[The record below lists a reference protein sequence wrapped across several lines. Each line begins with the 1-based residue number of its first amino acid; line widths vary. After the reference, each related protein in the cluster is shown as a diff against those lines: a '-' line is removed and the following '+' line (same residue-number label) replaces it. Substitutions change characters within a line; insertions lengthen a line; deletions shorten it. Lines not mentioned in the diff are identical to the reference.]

1 MLIRPYRA
9 TDFAEIHQLFKQTIQ
24 TVNAKDYTPAQLA
37 AWIGPDDAPTRARWQ
52 TSLAAHT
59 TRVACQSGQVVGFA
73 DMTATGYL
81 DRLYVHAQYQ
91 HQGIAHGLIT
101 TLEQAVSADR
111 YTTAASITARPFFEH
126 EGYRVIR
133 AQQVERDGIHLTNY
147 FMEKDMKS

>member
-9 TDFAEIHQLFKQTIQ
+9 TDFAEIRHLFQQTIQ

-37 AWIGPDDAPTRARWQ
+37 VWIGPDDALTRAHWQ

-59 TRVACQSGQVVGFA
+59 TRVACQSEQVVGFA

-81 DRLYVHAQYQ
+81 DRLYVHAQCQ
-91 HQGIAHGLIT
+91 HQGVAHALIA